1 MTINLQDGTEGL
13 FDILGR
19 VYHAMATIDTAVS
32 TTVAAESQDILTQFK
47 QMTADDLVLNA
58 IVSKAQTAQSN
69 FESAGV
75 TAMSALRTLAREY
88 LIEVTDQD
96 VGGLASRTYVD
107 AIKEVRRQMLLSS
120 DLFDDS
126 AVTVPIATSPSGT
139 DKGVLVVTDL
149 RGDGLEQSH
158 ALAET
163 ITLTETAGMGVS
175 MQASSGKKKELLAVD
190 WPGKSGTTA
199 TLTAATPASGR
210 VTQGSFDTLNADS
223 NLPKDWIP
231 VVGTPGTTIKMTT
244 PEQQTLTV
252 SGTPTGGSYT
262 ITWADA
268 DSNSQTTAPIA
279 YNAAATVVQAA
290 LRLLIGLESVTVTAT
305 GTSPDFTHT
314 VVFIGR
320 GGNVSQFTITNSL
333 TGGTTPAVTPA
344 TSVAGTAQVY
354 AGTYAVQFDQP
365 GSELTEICYRLTGLK
380 ASTAYAL
387 NAFVISNGVPTAGVL
402 QFALL
407 DGLGG
412 SVINDDQAAAN
423 SFTVAC
429 TSLTTGWQAVAQ
441 DLVTQPVF
449 RTPATV
455 PDIVYLTVRFST
467 ASAAGE
473 DVYLDQVTLVEMTPF
488 YTGGPLGA
496 LFAGRKPFVLD
507 DKFTIAVAN
516 DRAGLLHEWL
526 ARTFDLA
533 THNILMPVGTATVP
547 DSVVA

>member
-1 MTINLQDGTEGL
+1 VTINLYDGTEGL

-19 VYHAMATIDTAVS
+19 VFFAMDTIDTAVS
-32 TTVAAESQDILTQFK
+32 ATVAAESQDILTQFK
-47 QMTADDLVLNA
+47 QLTADDLVLNA
-58 IVSKAQTAQSN
+58 IIAKVQTAQKN
-69 FESAGV
+69 FEGAGV

-88 LIEVTDQD
+88 LIEVVDQD
-96 VGGLASRTYVD
+96 VGGLAQRNYVD
-107 AIKEVRRQMLLSS
+107 AIKEVRRQMLISV
-120 DLFDDS
+120 DLFDAS

-139 DKGVLVVTDL
+139 DKGKLVVTDL
-149 RGDGLEQSH
+149 RGDGLEQNH

-163 ITLTETAGMGVS
+163 ITLTETGGTGVS
-175 MQASSGKKKELLAVD
+175 MTASSGKKLDVLDVA

-199 TLTAATPASGR
+199 TLTAATPASGP
-210 VTQGSFDTLNADS
+210 VKQGHFNTLNADS

-231 VVGTPGTTIKMTT
+231 VVGTPGTTITMTT

-252 SGTPTGGSYT
+252 TGTPTGGSYT
-262 ITWADA
+262 LSWVDA
-268 DSNSQTTAPIA
+268 DSNTQTTAPIA
-279 YNAAATVVQAA
+279 YNAAASVVQAA
-290 LRLLIGLESVTVTAT
+290 LRLLTGLDAVTVTAT
-305 GTSPDFTHT
+305 GTSPDVVHT

-320 GGNVSQFTITNSL
+320 GGNVSQFTVTNSL

-354 AGTYAVQFDQP
+354 DGTYAVQFDQP
-365 GSELTEICYRLTGLK
+365 GSQLTEISYRLTGLK

-387 NAFVISNGVPTAGVL
+387 NAFLSSNVTPASGVL

-412 SVINDDQAAAN
+412 SVINDDQAVAN
-423 SFTVAC
+423 SQTVNC
-429 TSLTTGWQAVAQ
+429 TSLSTSWQAFAQ

-467 ASAAGE
+467 ATPVNE
-473 DVYLDQVTLVEMTPF
+473 DVYIDQVTLVEMTPF
-488 YTGGPLGA
+488 YAGGPLGA

-533 THNILMPVGTATVP
+533 IHGILMPVGTATIP